1 METERG
7 GWMGHTTDGVCSN
20 ATGGRGTAASARTPR
35 EDDACIEVDLE
46 GEGDLLAEMGA
57 PIVVTGAALDV
68 AEVPLTGTATR
79 DGVAGAVAT
88 E

>member
-7 GWMGHTTDGVCSN
+7 GWMGHTADGVCSN

-46 GEGDLLAEMGA
+46 GEGDLFAVMGV
-57 PIVVTGAALDV
+57 PIVVIGAPLDG
-68 AEVPLTGTATR
+68 AEAPFTGTATR